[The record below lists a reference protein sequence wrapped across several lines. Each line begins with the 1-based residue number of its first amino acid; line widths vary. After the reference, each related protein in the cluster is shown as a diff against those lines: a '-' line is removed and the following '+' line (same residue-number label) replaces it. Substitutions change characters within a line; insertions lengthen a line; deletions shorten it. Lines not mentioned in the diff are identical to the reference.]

1 MEALISVLIATAVIL
16 TITSIVRVLKL
27 SKIEKRMETIEEKT
41 SDLSDTVRRTYLELG
56 NIDAQIKVTRNAV
69 QNIYD
74 SKDGNGPMWKVDALE
89 RAVGAVCHGMS
100 ANTYALLVDLMTAV
114 EANDIDKLSSVVRSA
129 QHMCRQYESADGKF
143 GG

>member
-27 SKIEKRMETIEEKT
+27 SKIEK
-41 SDLSDTVRRTYLELG
+41 SDAE
-56 NIDAQIKVTRNAV
+56 IKVTRNAV

-74 SKDGNGPMWKVDALE
+74 SKDRDGPMWKVDALE

-100 ANTYALLVDLMTAV
+100 ANTYALLVDLVTAV